1 MQQAVLTVGQ
11 FMTKDPVVIDGGLNL
26 VDAYTRMFQ
35 YEIRH
40 LPVYSNG
47 HLVGIVS
54 DRDIGHTMA
63 VKSLDPQK
71 TTIEAICTPNPFV
84 VDPEAPLDK
93 VVEIMAQHK
102 IGAALVMREG
112 KMLGIFSVIDAL
124 HALVALLQK
133 PQAA

>member
-1 MQQAVLTVGQ
+1 MQSPALTVGQ

-47 HLVGIVS
+47 HLVGIIT
-54 DRDIGHTMA
+54 DRDLGHTMA
-63 VKSLDPQK
+63 VKNLDPQK

-93 VVEIMAQHK
+93 VVDVLAQHK

-112 KMLGIFSVIDAL
+112 KLLGIFSVIDAL
-124 HALVALLQK
+124 HALVAVLNRQGS
-133 PQAA
+133 